1 MEILQFFSDF
11 ILHIDDKIQVM
22 VEFFGNWSYVILFLI
37 IFAETGLI
45 IMPFLPGDSLLFA
58 IGAFSAPAFGELF
71 DIRVILISLFIA
83 AVIGDT
89 VNYWIGRKFG
99 QKIVDNPRIPF
110 NQEHVNQTQAFYDKN
125 GGKTIILA
133 RFIPII
139 RTFAPFVAG
148 VSHMRYK
155 DFMLFNVVGGFVWV
169 FGFTLLGYFLGSN
182 DYVKEYKEIGVIA
195 VIAISLLP
203 VAFEFIKIKFK
214 KH

>member
-11 ILHIDDKIQVM
+11 ILHIDDNIQVM

-99 QKIVDNPRIPF
+99 QKIVDNPRIPI

-203 VAFEFIKIKFK
+203 VAFEFIKIKYK

>member
-99 QKIVDNPRIPF
+99 QKIVDNPRIPI